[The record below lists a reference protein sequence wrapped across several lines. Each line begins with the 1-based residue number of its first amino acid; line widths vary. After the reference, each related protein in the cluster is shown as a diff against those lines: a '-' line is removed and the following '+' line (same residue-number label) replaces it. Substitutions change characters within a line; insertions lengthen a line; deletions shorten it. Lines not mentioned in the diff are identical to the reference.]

1 VSRFSLEL
9 LPGLLAICR
18 LPADAPW
25 PDWAVG
31 SPLASVTR
39 SADELSVICPQER
52 APRGIRRS
60 DGWRALRA
68 VGPMDLNL
76 VGVLSSLLEPLTAAG
91 VTVFALST
99 YDTDYLLVRQDQ
111 VAAARVALDRAGH
124 QVAEKA

>member
-18 LPADAPW
+18 LPAGEPW
-25 PDWAVG
+25 PQWAVG
-31 SPLASVTR
+31 PPLASVTR
-39 SADELSVICPQER
+39 SADELSVICAQER

-111 VAAARVALDRAGH
+111 VAAAKVALDQAGH

>member
-1 VSRFSLEL
+1 MSRFSLEL
-9 LPGLLAICR
+9 LPGLLTICR

-31 SPLASVTR
+31 PPLSSVTR

-52 APRGIRRS
+52 SPRGIRRS

-76 VGVLSSLLEPLTAAG
+76 VGVLSSLLDPLTAAG

-111 VAAARVALDRAGH
+111 VALAKAALDQAGH
-124 QVAEKA
+124 QVAERA